1 MAALRAYQ
9 RRFQVILIRHD
20 AHREKLAD
28 VIGLAEKRGV
38 PIRYV
43 EAA

>member
-1 MAALRAYQ
+1 M
-9 RRFQVILIRHD
+9 ILIRHD

-28 VIGLAEKRGV
+28 VIELAEKRGV

-43 EAA
+43 EGAELDGLAHGR